1 MFHMK
6 QSANTLK
13 VGEEM
18 EKNYCIIGSGV
29 VAVHAAKA
37 IRDQD
42 KDANIHVFGA
52 EKSLP
57 YNRIKL
63 SKELYSDLRSEK
75 VLLKK
80 EKWYGDQK
88 IETHLN
94 TKIVEINT
102 DRSVHCD

>member
-1 MFHMK
+1 M
-6 QSANTLK
+6 N
-13 VGEEM
+13 
-18 EKNYCIIGSGV
+18 KNYCIIGSGV
-29 VAVHAAKA
+29 AAVHAAKA

-42 KDANIHVFGA
+42 KEANIHVFGA

-80 EKWYGDQK
+80 KNGMDIK
-88 IETHLN
+88 ILKH
-94 TKIVEINT
+94 I
-102 DRSVHCD
+102 